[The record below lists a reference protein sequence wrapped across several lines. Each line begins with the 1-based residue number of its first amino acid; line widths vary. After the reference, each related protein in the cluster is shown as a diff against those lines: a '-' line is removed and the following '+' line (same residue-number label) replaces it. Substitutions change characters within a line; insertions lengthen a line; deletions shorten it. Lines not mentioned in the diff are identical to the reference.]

1 MTAHWIVISA
11 RHVAYIRRIYIY
23 IYDWGGAVCG
33 ISLNV
38 DRDAN
43 SHFSSPSSCVRYL
56 DDDALPTR
64 FSFVM
69 AILSVVANLVSRA

>member
-23 IYDWGGAVCG
+23 IRLGGRG

-56 DDDALPTR
+56 DDDALSTR